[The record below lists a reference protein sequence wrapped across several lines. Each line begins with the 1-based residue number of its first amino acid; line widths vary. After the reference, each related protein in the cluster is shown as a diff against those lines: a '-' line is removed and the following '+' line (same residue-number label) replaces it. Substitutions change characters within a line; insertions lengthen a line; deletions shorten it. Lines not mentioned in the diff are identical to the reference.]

1 MGHRE
6 GALLIFKKTTVPKMC
21 TNVTHVSPTL
31 IVRRLTR
38 SQSRK
43 MAYFAFDTETTGLPT
58 TRAKP
63 TKDNIS
69 AWDNCRMLSM
79 AIVEFRPDHKILA
92 DHTMIVY
99 PDNFEVGATEI
110 HGITDE
116 KAKAEGKPFEEVL
129 ATIVSYIENCPTM
142 VGHNISFDINVLKAE
157 LIRRNLDVSII
168 DKIQPVCTLKM
179 VKDIYFKPMKLGII
193 YQKLFG
199 EELEGA
205 HNALADSVAAGR
217 IYSVLA
223 SDPRVYNKVP
233 VKRVVIKASDVAAC
247 VGLHSYKSRGEVMD
261 EMWKK
266 NYPTTFTGETREDR
280 NLRAVEQ
287 SKEAQNMLNAVLS
300 LKPKNS
306 DEVKELVQVSCDII
320 KASDNITKENKALV
334 CDHIRKMVYTTHG
347 TNSED
352 NTADLDES
360 ELHKD
365 DKFYTYS
372 VMNIKDTSY
381 EIVGRI
387 DRYQLMEDGSKQLV
401 EIKNRAKGLFNKV
414 RIYEMIQVQTYLQML
429 DLKDARLI
437 EQYNNERKHYMIERD
452 QTSWDENIMPKLT
465 EFCKTLHHHMSN

>member
-1 MGHRE
+1 
-6 GALLIFKKTTVPKMC
+6 
-21 TNVTHVSPTL
+21 
-31 IVRRLTR
+31 
-38 SQSRK
+38 
-43 MAYFAFDTETTGLPT
+43 
-58 TRAKP
+58 
-63 TKDNIS
+63 
-69 AWDNCRMLSM
+69 
-79 AIVEFRPDHKILA
+79 
-92 DHTMIVY
+92 
-99 PDNFEVGATEI
+99 
-110 HGITDE
+110 
-116 KAKAEGKPFEEVL
+116 
-129 ATIVSYIENCPTM
+129 
-142 VGHNISFDINVLKAE
+142 
-157 LIRRNLDVSII
+157 
-168 DKIQPVCTLKM
+168 
-179 VKDIYFKPMKLGII
+179 
-193 YQKLFG
+193 
-199 EELEGA
+199 
-205 HNALADSVAAGR
+205 
-217 IYSVLA
+217 
-223 SDPRVYNKVP
+223 
-233 VKRVVIKASDVAAC
+233 
-247 VGLHSYKSRGEVMD
+247 
-261 EMWKK
+261 
-266 NYPTTFTGETREDR
+266 
-280 NLRAVEQ
+280 VEQ